1 MPDSSSEP
9 TMRLFIALDLP
20 DEVRRELRDV
30 QMRLSMHSRA
40 VRWSDPVGMH
50 LTLHFL
56 GETPERLVEPLL
68 DGMRTITMPVFDLSL
83 DRLGCFPPSGSLRV
97 VWIGLRGD
105 LSALETLH
113 RSLTSVIQSVGL
125 PADTRPFTPHIT
137 LARARPAATPAEL
150 RALRAALP
158 AIIPQPLTW
167 QSERPILFRSQL
179 TPRGAIYTPLGQVA

>member
-1 MPDSSSEP
+1 MAQASPTSEP

-30 QMRLSMHSRA
+30 QMRLSAHSRA

-68 DGMRTITMPVFDLSL
+68 AGMRAISVPALRLSL
-83 DRLGCFPPSGSLRV
+83 DQLGCFPLTGSLRV
-97 VWIGLRGD
+97 VWVGLSGD
-105 LSALETLH
+105 LAGLATLYQ
-113 RSLTSVIQSVGL
+113 SLAEVVQSVGL
-125 PADTRPFTPHIT
+125 PTDSRPFTPHIT
-137 LARARPAATPAEL
+137 LARARPEATPAEL

-158 AIIPQPLTW
+158 AVVPQPIVW

-179 TPRGAIYTPLGQVA
+179 TPRGSIYTPLG

>member
-1 MPDSSSEP
+1 
-9 TMRLFIALDLP
+9 MRLFIALDLP
-20 DEVRRELRDV
+20 DDVRRELRDV
-30 QMRLSMHSRA
+30 QMRLSAHSRA

-68 DGMRTITMPVFDLSL
+68 AGMRAITVPALRLSL
-83 DRLGCFPPSGSLRV
+83 DRLGCFPPTGSLRV
-97 VWIGLRGD
+97 VWVGLSGD
-105 LSALETLH
+105 LAGLEALFQ
-113 RSLTSVIQSVGL
+113 SLASVIQSVGL
-125 PADTRPFTPHIT
+125 PTDPRPFTPHIT

-158 AIIPQPLTW
+158 AVVPQPLVW

-179 TPRGAIYTPLGQVA
+179 TPRGAIYTPLG

>member
-1 MPDSSSEP
+1 MAQSSPTSEP

-68 DGMRTITMPVFDLSL
+68 AGMRAITAPSLRLNL
-83 DRLGCFPPSGSLRV
+83 DRLGCFPSTGSLRV
-97 VWIGLRGD
+97 VWVGLSGD
-105 LSALETLH
+105 LTALETLH
-113 RSLTSVIQSVGL
+113 RSLAGVIRSVGL
-125 PADTRPFTPHIT
+125 PTDTRPFTPHIT
-137 LARARPAATPAEL
+137 LARARPTATPAEL

-167 QSERPILFRSQL
+167 QSEPPILFRSQL
-179 TPRGAIYTPLGQVA
+179 TPRGAIYTPLG

>member
-1 MPDSSSEP
+1 MAQLSPTSEP

-30 QMRLSMHSRA
+30 QMRLSAHSRA

-68 DGMRTITMPVFDLSL
+68 AGMRTITAPALRLSL
-83 DRLGCFPPSGSLRV
+83 DRLGCFPPTGSLRV
-97 VWIGLRGD
+97 VWVGLSGD
-105 LSALETLH
+105 LAGLATLYQ
-113 RSLTSVIQSVGL
+113 SLAGVVQSVGL
-125 PADTRPFTPHIT
+125 PTDPRPFTPHIT
-137 LARARPAATPAEL
+137 LARARPEATPAEL

-158 AIIPQPLTW
+158 AVVPQPLVW

-179 TPRGAIYTPLGQVA
+179 TPRGAIYTPLG

>member
-1 MPDSSSEP
+1 
-9 TMRLFIALDLP
+9 MRLFIALDLP

-30 QMRLSMHSRA
+30 QMRLSAHSRA

-68 DGMRTITMPVFDLSL
+68 VGMRTIAAPALRLSL
-83 DRLGCFPPSGSLRV
+83 DRLGCFPPTGSLRV
-97 VWIGLRGD
+97 VWVGLSGD
-105 LSALETLH
+105 LAGLEALFQ
-113 RSLTSVIQSVGL
+113 SLVSVVQSVGL
-125 PADTRPFTPHIT
+125 PTDPRPFTPHIT

-158 AIIPQPLTW
+158 AVVPQPLTW

-179 TPRGAIYTPLGQVA
+179 TPRGAIYTPLG